1 MALESL
7 LQLADAVAAA
17 LFRATPRRQEN
28 KEKEN
33 KDAGAC
39 VGVGDVVKYKT
50 DESCQDT
57 DEGTQFTCFTGTN
70 AQILAQLRLK
80 YKTHESCQDTD
91 EGLTTQFPCFTSTNV
106 QILTPE
112 DLHPSGIVTDD
123 LGFERMCVHSTISRV
138 SYDVER
144 RYTLVA

>member
-57 DEGTQFTCFTGTN
+57 DEGTQ
-70 AQILAQLRLK
+70 LRALLVQMHK
-80 YKTHESCQDTD
+80 YWRSCGSSTKLTSHAKT
-91 EGLTTQFPCFTSTNV
+91 LTKV
-106 QILTPE
+106 
-112 DLHPSGIVTDD
+112 
-123 LGFERMCVHSTISRV
+123 
-138 SYDVER
+138 
-144 RYTLVA
+144 

>member
-33 KDAGAC
+33 KDAGAS

-70 AQILAQLRLK
+70 AQIPAQLRLK
-80 YKTHESCQDTD
+80 YKLTRHAKTLTK
-91 EGLTTQFPCFTSTNV
+91 GLLLSFLDLLV
-106 QILTPE
+106 Q
-112 DLHPSGIVTDD
+112 
-123 LGFERMCVHSTISRV
+123 M
-138 SYDVER
+138 YK
-144 RYTLVA
+144 Y